1 MRPATLLLAFF
12 LGLALLAQPRILHFT
27 ATSGFDHGTREISFA
42 LFRSIATEIDVTVA
56 DAFGDPGS
64 LSAIRCDPPPQHLRQ
79 RDPRRRPTG
88 QFRELVR
95 QRRPCAGDPC
105 GQWHLPAQH
114 RNGSSTGVRD
124 YYAEPIGA
132 SVQENPNPVIG
143 APATSTTVPNK
154 RVIPA
159 VGVFM
164 HGDAGGASSSF
175 LQLQSMSAMMASNA
189 MMACAQRGVPIASIR
204 LS

>member
-1 MRPATLLLAFF
+1 MRSSTRDHYPQYGAILLRNTC
-12 LGLALLAQPRILHFT
+12 G
-27 ATSGFDHGTREISFA
+27 
-42 LFRSIATEIDVTVA
+42 
-56 DAFGDPGS
+56 
-64 LSAIRCDPPPQHLRQ
+64 SAILDADQ
-79 RDPRRRPTG
+79 RANFENWLANGGHVQGIHAASGTYRHST
-88 QFRELVR
+88 
-95 QRRPCAGDPC
+95 A
-105 GQWHLPAQH
+105 
-114 RNGSSTGVRD
+114 NGSSTGVRD